1 MPDRSIKNLCS
12 LFDEFTVIRGKKAA
26 EEAKKKQIR
35 KGNCEIRERCGNCEI
50 ADNNRKLEAAEEAE
64 KHKTVTREQGLMI
77 QNTRK
82 AKGLTQKQLANQIGE
97 KPDVIKQYENG
108 KAIINNKIITKLE
121 RKLNIKLRNKK

>member
-1 MPDRSIKNLCS
+1 MPDRSIKNLGS

-35 KGNCEIRERCGNCEI
+35 NGNCKTKQRVGNCEI
-50 ADNNRKLEAAEEAE
+50 ADKNRKLDAAEEAE

-82 AKGLTQKQLANQIGE
+82 AKGLTQKQLANQIKE
-97 KPDVIKQYENG
+97 KPDVIKQYESG
-108 KAIINNKIITKLE
+108 KAIIDNKIISMLQ
-121 RKLNIKLRNKK
+121 RKLNINLRNKK